1 MFWCSSLSATLWP
14 TTFVITYLQ
23 LQNREVSSDV
33 IIHKFTN
40 CSKTPE
46 SKVCHLEQQ
55 TTEHTYIPDKDN
67 ATGKSARGK
76 ARATFTWQ
84 FLANWAVYATLYRRS
99 LLRRYYSIFHWLA
112 RIWDIL
118 KC

>member
-1 MFWCSSLSATLWP
+1 MH
-14 TTFVITYLQ
+14 
-23 LQNREVSSDV
+23 EVSSDV

-84 FLANWAVYATLYRRS
+84 FLANWAVYAIQKEFTSIHYRD
-99 LLRRYYSIFHWLA
+99 
-112 RIWDIL
+112 DIIPFSTGWQGSGTS
-118 KC
+118 